1 MEKVHLTDLFDVE
14 ILQQL
19 QNTFSAALEISMGV
33 FDENGI
39 ELTKHVSSCEFCH
52 KYTRGSKE
60 GAKRCSSCDK
70 QGAQL
75 AKEQLKANL
84 YTCHAGLKNFSVPII
99 VEGQYLGCIFGGQ
112 VLHEPLPEEK
122 LMEYAE
128 ELDISPKEYAEAAK
142 KIVII
147 SEHKLRSTAD
157 FLSNMSSLLF
167 QMAYKRYE
175 TLQANSAIERE
186 AHMKSDFLANMSH
199 EIRTPMNAVI
209 GMAEM
214 AMREDLP
221 PLARQYIK
229 QIIASG
235 NTLLTIINDILDFSK
250 IETGKMDIN
259 LAEYEPFSIVK
270 DITSVIMTRIGDKKL
285 EFLVDVAPDIP
296 RQLMGDSIRIRQIII
311 NLANNAVKF
320 TREGYVHLS
329 VGFEKKSDRQIIL
342 KVFVEDTGIG
352 IKKEDMGKLFQS
364 FHQLDSKRNR
374 NVEGTG
380 LGLAISK
387 QLISLMNGT
396 IHVKSE
402 YDKGSCFSFE
412 IPQLVIDNQPS
423 IEVNEETEKVAG
435 LFCANSYMLEHM
447 KKMFGQLNVKCIV
460 VEKREDLKLLD
471 EGNAGFLFAEW
482 DGSSFISLIND
493 YMSLHPS
500 MTGVYITGF
509 GEKVKPYQ
517 ENIIVIS
524 KPLSIMALSKILSH
538 EDLYEENDDTEDNY
552 EFIAPDAE
560 ILVVDD
566 NEPNLMVAEG
576 LLAPLQMKIDKATG
590 GKQALDMIENKHY
603 DLVFMDHM
611 MPEMDGIETTQMIRR
626 YHEEYDDVPI
636 IALTANVMEEM
647 QSIFLVNGMND
658 FVAKPIELKVI
669 IAKLKQWLPAQKI
682 QKIKGKKKQN
692 KEKQKKLS
700 LLTEKIVIPKL
711 DVKAALKLAGS
722 EKLFWQILKEYAKSI
737 PKKTKLLQ
745 QHFDTKNWKNYT
757 IEAHALKSFSKQIG
771 AMELSELAAEME
783 WAGNNNDIDFIKV
796 NHEKMLKLYEGY
808 EPVLNTCLEDTVD
821 VSKEKEEFNVQNV
834 KCILDSMKEGIDN
847 LDIDILDNVVNQ
859 LEKMALPEEQK
870 LYFSQ
875 LKDAVEGLDVE
886 ECQMIVEEWEKHII

>member
-1 MEKVHLTDLFDVE
+1 M
-14 ILQQL
+14 
-19 QNTFSAALEISMGV
+19 
-33 FDENGI
+33 
-39 ELTKHVSSCEFCH
+39 
-52 KYTRGSKE
+52 
-60 GAKRCSSCDK
+60 
-70 QGAQL
+70 
-75 AKEQLKANL
+75 
-84 YTCHAGLKNFSVPII
+84 
-99 VEGQYLGCIFGGQ
+99 
-112 VLHEPLPEEK
+112 
-122 LMEYAE
+122 
-128 ELDISPKEYAEAAK
+128 
-142 KIVII
+142 
-147 SEHKLRSTAD
+147 
-157 FLSNMSSLLF
+157 
-167 QMAYKRYE
+167 
-175 TLQANSAIERE
+175 
-186 AHMKSDFLANMSH
+186 
-199 EIRTPMNAVI
+199 RT
-209 GMAEM
+209 
-214 AMREDLP
+214 
-221 PLARQYIK
+221 
-229 QIIASG
+229 
-235 NTLLTIINDILDFSK
+235 
-250 IETGKMDIN
+250 
-259 LAEYEPFSIVK
+259 
-270 DITSVIMTRIGDKKL
+270 
-285 EFLVDVAPDIP
+285 
-296 RQLMGDSIRIRQIII
+296 
-311 NLANNAVKF
+311 
-320 TREGYVHLS
+320 
-329 VGFEKKSDRQIIL
+329 
-342 KVFVEDTGIG
+342 
-352 IKKEDMGKLFQS
+352 
-364 FHQLDSKRNR
+364 
-374 NVEGTG
+374 
-380 LGLAISK
+380 
-387 QLISLMNGT
+387 
-396 IHVKSE
+396 
-402 YDKGSCFSFE
+402 
-412 IPQLVIDNQPS
+412 
-423 IEVNEETEKVAG
+423 
-435 LFCANSYMLEHM
+435 
-447 KKMFGQLNVKCIV
+447 
-460 VEKREDLKLLD
+460 DLKLLD
-471 EGNAGFLFAEW
+471 ESNAEFLFAEW

-859 LEKMALPEEQK
+859 LEKMALPEKQK